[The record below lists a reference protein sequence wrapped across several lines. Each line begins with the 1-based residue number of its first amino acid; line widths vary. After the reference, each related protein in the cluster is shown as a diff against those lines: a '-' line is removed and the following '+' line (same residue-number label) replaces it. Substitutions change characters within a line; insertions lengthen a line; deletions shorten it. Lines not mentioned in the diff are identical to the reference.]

1 MERPYKL
8 LSAVEFDLELPY
20 LYIHWNYSSIETIMT
35 AFKLFGAS
43 FLPSIQ
49 SSNLHIMSKASS
61 LQAFSFVT
69 DTSQILLSEELQT
82 ASQTFEPQVNVPAL
96 SAFLVIAVVFGLLQL
111 RINSVRYV
119 TS

>member
-1 MERPYKL
+1 
-8 LSAVEFDLELPY
+8 
-20 LYIHWNYSSIETIMT
+20 MT
-35 AFKLFGAS
+35 AFRLFGAS
-43 FLPSIQ
+43 FAPSIQ
-49 SSNLHIMSKASS
+49 SSNLQMMSKASS

-69 DTSQILLSEELQT
+69 DASQILLSEELQT